1 MSTSSTDLPAEIQ
14 MVAERL
20 RETLCADGSPD
31 FDFDQWLHDWLDR
44 PQPALGG
51 ASPNSLLDSATGIES
66 VRRVLGA
73 VLSGAY
79 Q

>member
-1 MSTSSTDLPAEIQ
+1 MATSRTVLPAEIQ

-20 RETLCADGSPD
+20 REALCADGSPD
-31 FDFDQWLHDWLDR
+31 FDFERWLQDWLDR

-51 ASPNSLLDSATGIES
+51 TAPNSLLDSAPGIES

-73 VLSGAY
+73 VLSGSY

>member
-1 MSTSSTDLPAEIQ
+1 MSSSRTALPAEIQ

-20 RETLCADGSPD
+20 REALRADGSPD
-31 FDFDQWLHDWLDR
+31 FDFDHWLQDWLYR

-51 ASPNSLLDSATGIES
+51 ATPNSLLDSASGIES